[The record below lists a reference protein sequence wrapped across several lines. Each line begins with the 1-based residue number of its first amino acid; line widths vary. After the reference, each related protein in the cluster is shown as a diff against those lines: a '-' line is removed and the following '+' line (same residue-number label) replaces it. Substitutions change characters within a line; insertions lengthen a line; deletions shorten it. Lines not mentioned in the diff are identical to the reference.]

1 MSFLEVVL
9 SWEIRANNY
18 VHSLAIKFL
27 VQKVT
32 WTEKTGEFGLWEDK
46 FNMTE
51 GGVDDWWIHGSITF
65 GQGQKNTIKN
75 ERLRLWRHCAN
86 SRGSRSSDDLV
97 SCFCPQVTRG
107 AVSPEVRGVS
117 TQDRITPR
125 GSPENLPAGAYW
137 PSEIE
142 NGQAHF

>member
-1 MSFLEVVL
+1 M
-9 SWEIRANNY
+9 A
-18 VHSLAIKFL
+18 
-27 VQKVT
+27 
-32 WTEKTGEFGLWEDK
+32 
-46 FNMTE
+46 E

-65 GQGQKNTIKN
+65 GQGQKKTIKN

-86 SRGSRSSDDLV
+86 WRGSRSSDDLV

-125 GSPENLPAGAYW
+125 GLPENLPAGAYW
-137 PSEIE
+137 TSEIE
-142 NGQAHF
+142 NGQAHSRNRRSRLQMKNELGCSRRYTFCIVLTAQVNLKLMQPYFYIRP